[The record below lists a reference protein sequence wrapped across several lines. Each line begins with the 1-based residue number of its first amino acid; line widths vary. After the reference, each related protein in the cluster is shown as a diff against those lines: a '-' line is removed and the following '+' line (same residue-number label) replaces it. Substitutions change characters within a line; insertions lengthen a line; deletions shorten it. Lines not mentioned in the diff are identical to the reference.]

1 MGRQAHGL
9 LRQIRT
15 LMWKNRLLKQ
25 RHWIAT
31 TFEIIIPTLMVVF
44 FALFKSQQPN
54 VSIPS
59 GFVEGTTSDNL
70 FMMMPNTLGTDIG
83 TPLYTSPRYG
93 FTEVSMTGLLM
104 ALPYQAFDDFQQNS
118 TNSLAA
124 SDEIIC
130 KTKLLS
136 LGYTSTDVSSPFAVP
151 VECRGLV
158 IPYKLA
164 IVPKNTFTVNYFS
177 AVMAAWYPK
186 VPLTS
191 QPSPQFNA
199 TPIVPSWN
207 DSLLFFDTADAL
219 QTYVAAGSY
228 GADLSHPKIYAAI
241 VFDKFPADD
250 QIGTATPIEYTL
262 RISST
267 QRERGAVGDVPKTDD
282 NSPKFVEPLQKN
294 INRNNYNAYV
304 RRGTNTLQTLVT
316 RFLACRPQW
325 NSATKTTDATCQ
337 QPKSIAKPTA
347 SNVQRLTNQ
356 LLQDDVLSYILTQV
370 GASPQ
375 LGFGL
380 NASALVQQ
388 LPASSSQA
396 ILRPLMQ
403 APQAFA
409 GATTYPFPIQQY
421 ISAPFYSLVS
431 QVFSL
436 VFILAYLHA
445 VSKVIVVL
453 VREKETKS
461 RELMKILGVRESA
474 IVLSWY
480 MTYIM
485 IFVLSSVVA
494 GIAGKLLFPNTS
506 AGYMIIM
513 FFLFSMTILSYGFL
527 VSAIFSNSKTA
538 ATVGNS
544 VFFIMYFIG
553 NSASNS
559 MESGKMLASLL
570 SPVAFSFCIQTLA
583 NVEGVSTG
591 LTAENANSA
600 YSNYRFQGG
609 LGMMV
614 FDAILYSLLALY
626 LQEVIPQEYGTPKK
640 WYFPLQPSFW
650 LGGSRA
656 DAKVV
661 DKVAEAAP
669 ETINVESVGVELQ
682 AQEQDGRA
690 LRIRGIRKTFQTPMG
705 VTKVAVNGVDLTM
718 YQDQIT
724 CLLGHNGAGKTTL
737 MSILTGMIPATSGNA
752 FFGGHSIMTEMDKIR
767 LSLGMCPQHD
777 VLYADMTVEEHLK
790 FYAMIKGKN
799 Y

>member
-1 MGRQAHGL
+1 
-9 LRQIRT
+9 
-15 LMWKNRLLKQ
+15 
-25 RHWIAT
+25 
-31 TFEIIIPTLMVVF
+31 
-44 FALFKSQQPN
+44 
-54 VSIPS
+54 
-59 GFVEGTTSDNL
+59 
-70 FMMMPNTLGTDIG
+70 MMPNTLGTDIG

-544 VFFIMYFIG
+544 
-553 NSASNS
+553 
-559 MESGKMLASLL
+559 
-570 SPVAFSFCIQTLA
+570 TLA

-724 CLLGHNGAGKTTL
+724 CLLGHNGAGK
-737 MSILTGMIPATSGNA
+737 
-752 FFGGHSIMTEMDKIR
+752 
-767 LSLGMCPQHD
+767 HD

-790 FYAMIKGKN
+790 FYAMIKGYDGKEMLDVVEGIV
-799 Y
+799 YI

>member
-31 TFEIIIPTLMVVF
+31 TFEIIIPTLMVVL

-124 SDEIIC
+124 SDEVIC

-207 DSLLFFDTADAL
+207 DSVVFFDTADAL
-219 QTYVAAGSY
+219 QSYVAAGSY

-325 NSATKTTDATCQ
+325 DSATKTTDATCQ
-337 QPKSIAKPTA
+337 QPKSIAIPTA
-347 SNVQRLTNQ
+347 SNIQRLTNQ

-506 AGYMIIM
+506 VGYMIIM

-544 VFFIMYFIG
+544 
-553 NSASNS
+553 
-559 MESGKMLASLL
+559 
-570 SPVAFSFCIQTLA
+570 TLA

-591 LTAENANSA
+591 LTVENANSA

-609 LGMMV
+609 LGMM
-614 FDAILYSLLALY
+614 
-626 LQEVIPQEYGTPKK
+626 EVIPQEYGTPKK

>member
-1 MGRQAHGL
+1 
-9 LRQIRT
+9 
-15 LMWKNRLLKQ
+15 
-25 RHWIAT
+25 
-31 TFEIIIPTLMVVF
+31 
-44 FALFKSQQPN
+44 
-54 VSIPS
+54 
-59 GFVEGTTSDNL
+59 
-70 FMMMPNTLGTDIG
+70 MMPNTLGTDIG

-544 VFFIMYFIG
+544 
-553 NSASNS
+553 
-559 MESGKMLASLL
+559 
-570 SPVAFSFCIQTLA
+570 TLA

-609 LGMMV
+609 LGMM
-614 FDAILYSLLALY
+614 
-626 LQEVIPQEYGTPKK
+626 EVIPQEYGTPKK

-724 CLLGHNGAGKTTL
+724 CLLGHNGAGK
-737 MSILTGMIPATSGNA
+737 
-752 FFGGHSIMTEMDKIR
+752 
-767 LSLGMCPQHD
+767 HD

-790 FYAMIKGKN
+790 FYAMIKGYDGKEMLDVVEGIV
-799 Y
+799 YI

>member
-31 TFEIIIPTLMVVF
+31 TFEIIIPTLMVVL

-124 SDEIIC
+124 SDEVIC

-207 DSLLFFDTADAL
+207 DSVVFFDTADAL
-219 QTYVAAGSY
+219 QSYVAAGSY

-325 NSATKTTDATCQ
+325 DSATKTTDATCQ
-337 QPKSIAKPTA
+337 QPKSIAIPTA
-347 SNVQRLTNQ
+347 SNIQRLTNQ

-506 AGYMIIM
+506 VGYMIIM

-544 VFFIMYFIG
+544 
-553 NSASNS
+553 
-559 MESGKMLASLL
+559 
-570 SPVAFSFCIQTLA
+570 TLA

-591 LTAENANSA
+591 LTVENANSA

-609 LGMMV
+609 LGMM
-614 FDAILYSLLALY
+614 
-626 LQEVIPQEYGTPKK
+626 EVIPQEYGTPKK

-724 CLLGHNGAGKTTL
+724 CLLGHNGAGK
-737 MSILTGMIPATSGNA
+737 
-752 FFGGHSIMTEMDKIR
+752 
-767 LSLGMCPQHD
+767 HD

-790 FYAMIKGKN
+790 FYAMIKGYDGKEMLDVVEGIV
-799 Y
+799 YI

>member
-1 MGRQAHGL
+1 
-9 LRQIRT
+9 
-15 LMWKNRLLKQ
+15 
-25 RHWIAT
+25 
-31 TFEIIIPTLMVVF
+31 
-44 FALFKSQQPN
+44 
-54 VSIPS
+54 
-59 GFVEGTTSDNL
+59 
-70 FMMMPNTLGTDIG
+70 MMPNTLGTDIG

-609 LGMMV
+609 LGMM
-614 FDAILYSLLALY
+614 
-626 LQEVIPQEYGTPKK
+626 EVIPQEYGTPKK

-724 CLLGHNGAGKTTL
+724 CLLGHNGAGK
-737 MSILTGMIPATSGNA
+737 
-752 FFGGHSIMTEMDKIR
+752 
-767 LSLGMCPQHD
+767 HD

-790 FYAMIKGKN
+790 FYAMIKGYDGKEMLDVVEGIV
-799 Y
+799 YI

>member
-1 MGRQAHGL
+1 
-9 LRQIRT
+9 
-15 LMWKNRLLKQ
+15 
-25 RHWIAT
+25 
-31 TFEIIIPTLMVVF
+31 
-44 FALFKSQQPN
+44 
-54 VSIPS
+54 
-59 GFVEGTTSDNL
+59 
-70 FMMMPNTLGTDIG
+70 MMPNTLGTDIG

-544 VFFIMYFIG
+544 
-553 NSASNS
+553 
-559 MESGKMLASLL
+559 
-570 SPVAFSFCIQTLA
+570 TLA

-609 LGMMV
+609 LGMM
-614 FDAILYSLLALY
+614 
-626 LQEVIPQEYGTPKK
+626 EVIPQEYGTPKK

-790 FYAMIKGKN
+790 FYAMIKGYDGKEMLDVEKLLKWA
-799 Y
+799 

>member
-1 MGRQAHGL
+1 
-9 LRQIRT
+9 
-15 LMWKNRLLKQ
+15 
-25 RHWIAT
+25 
-31 TFEIIIPTLMVVF
+31 
-44 FALFKSQQPN
+44 
-54 VSIPS
+54 
-59 GFVEGTTSDNL
+59 
-70 FMMMPNTLGTDIG
+70 MMPNTLGTDIG

-544 VFFIMYFIG
+544 
-553 NSASNS
+553 
-559 MESGKMLASLL
+559 
-570 SPVAFSFCIQTLA
+570 TLA

-690 LRIRGIRKTFQTPMG
+690 LRIRGIRKTP
-705 VTKVAVNGVDLTM
+705 NHL
-718 YQDQIT
+718 
-724 CLLGHNGAGKTTL
+724 
-737 MSILTGMIPATSGNA
+737 LTGAQRCRQDDSYVNPNWDDPCHKWERILWWP
-752 FFGGHSIMTEMDKIR
+752 FD
-767 LSLGMCPQHD
+767 HD
-777 VLYADMTVEEHLK
+777 WN
-790 FYAMIKGKN
+790 G
-799 Y
+799 